1 MEGRIIEYR
10 HPGGGLDYHNSPLIG
25 EIPSGEY
32 TILHRSIDQLRLL
45 NDRHALSE
53 ISNTD
58 LRTTIISNHLEYK
71 YTNNN
76 LDEDDDGREVHYLNN
91 DKHLVVVQQIDK
103 DPKFEQKIENETFH
117 HGSSSPRSQIS
128 SHSDEEKE
136 IKDDKK
142 KVLAFLCSFCRGNCR
157 EKN

>member
-1 MEGRIIEYR
+1 MEGRVIEYR
-10 HPGGGLDYHNSPLIG
+10 HPGGGLDYHHSPLTG

-32 TILHRSIDQLRLL
+32 TIVHRSIDQLRLL
-45 NDRHALSE
+45 NDRNALSE

-76 LDEDDDGREVHYLNN
+76 LDEDGEDGREILYMNN

-103 DPKFEQKIENETFH
+103 NLKFEQKIENDSYN
-117 HGSSSPRSQIS
+117 HGSSLSPKSQIS
-128 SHSDEEKE
+128 THSDEDGEV
-136 IKDDKK
+136 KDTKKKK
-142 KVLAFLCSFCRGNCR
+142 KVNWLDSNVRY
-157 EKN
+157 EI

>member
-1 MEGRIIEYR
+1 MEGRVIEYR

-32 TILHRSIDQLRLL
+32 TIVHRSIDQLRLL
-45 NDRHALSE
+45 NERNALSE

-76 LDEDDDGREVHYLNN
+76 VDEDGDDGREIHFMNN
-91 DKHLVVVQQIDK
+91 DKHLVVVHQIDK
-103 DPKFEQKIENETFH
+103 SQKFDQKMEIETYH
-117 HGSSSPRSQIS
+117 HGSSSSPRSQIS
-128 SHSDEEKE
+128 SHSDDDRDV
-136 IKDDKK
+136 KDNKK
-142 KVLAFLCSFCRGNCR
+142 KVFFTCKTC
-157 EKN
+157 